1 MTTPLNTITALLPHL
16 TADQL
21 QTIEAYTAWFYRQNL
36 AAQIAALPN
45 ASLAGVGL
53 YINMIA
59 SPKQFITIPPPPQ
72 IENPVPTQF
81 LPELPPTPETH
92 ETHETHDRDLLPPLS
107 LQYSRNPQ
115 LKSPTPDEPCS
126 CFNCVASQD
135 CQEDMSLEEDDYYNY
150 EDDHR
155 SGGCRSG
162 YTW

>member
-1 MTTPLNTITALLPHL
+1 MTTPLNTIMALLPHL

-53 YINMIA
+53 YINMVA
-59 SPKQFITIPPPPQ
+59 SPKQFIIIPPPPQ

-81 LPELPPTPETH
+81 LPELPPTPTFPETQ
-92 ETHETHDRDLLPPLS
+92 DQDQDLLPPLS
-107 LQYSRNPQ
+107 FSQHSRHPQ

-126 CFNCVASQD
+126 CFNCLASQD
-135 CQEDMSLEEDDYYNY
+135 CQEDMSLEEDGCYNY
-150 EDDHR
+150 EDDLR

>member
-1 MTTPLNTITALLPHL
+1 MTTPLNTIMSLLPHL

-45 ASLAGVGL
+45 SSLSGVGL

-72 IENPVPTQF
+72 IENAVPMQF

-92 ETHETHDRDLLPPLS
+92 DRDLLPPPS
-107 LQYSRNPQ
+107 CLQNLRHPQ

-126 CFNCVASQD
+126 CFNCIASRD
-135 CQEDMSLEEDDYYNY
+135 CQEDMSLDEDGYYNY
-150 EDDHR
+150 EDDLR